1 MVPRK
6 GRPRI
11 IARRLAADHRP
22 GYRPEAMAINQQ
34 SIDINERRRK
44 AWVDGSRE
52 WSPQAARLGGRKDA
66 GRHLRSSS
74 ASCPCVLR
82 APRTAGSG
90 FGRLH
95 LASLSTNGE
104 ADFQSV
110 EGSLLYWD
118 WRRAAGWR
126 R

>member
-1 MVPRK
+1 MVLRK
-6 GRPRI
+6 DDHESLPADLRQI
-11 IARRLAADHRP
+11 IDRDAAS
-22 GYRPEAMAINQQ
+22 EAMAINQQ
-34 SIDINERRRK
+34 TIDINERRRK

-90 FGRLH
+90 FGSLH
-95 LASLSTNGE
+95 LA
-104 ADFQSV
+104 
-110 EGSLLYWD
+110 
-118 WRRAAGWR
+118 
-126 R
+126 